1 MSSRRGVGLGAF
13 TDRTST
19 ASAYQTRGSE
29 LKQSRAASLLAQ
41 REVIQSLLHNFAVQH
56 VDTIKANPQFRA
68 EFARMCHAVGV
79 DPLAGSNA
87 RGKKSEGGLR
97 AKVFGADLKDFY
109 CSVAVRVVE
118 LCQRTVA
125 ENGGLIGVKE
135 CCEAVTRGRAGLI
148 GGGLQVSEDDIKAA
162 VKSLEPLHSG
172 FKIIIIA
179 GKEFVR
185 SIPKELNTDQSTVL
199 EILQLLGN
207 ITISLLVLNLSWPKA
222 RAKTVIDDLQA
233 DSLVWVD
240 KQCPEWEYWSPH
252 GLLDE
257 D

>member
-1 MSSRRGVGLGAF
+1 MSGRRGVGLGAF
-13 TDRTST
+13 TGRSTT

-29 LKQSRAASLLAQ
+29 LRQSRVASLLAQ

-56 VDTIKANPQFRA
+56 ADTIKANPQFRG

-87 RGKKSEGGLR
+87 RGKKQDGGLR
-97 AKVFGADLKDFY
+97 AKVFGTDLTDFY
-109 CSVAVRVVE
+109 CSVAVRIVE

-135 CCEAVTRGRAGLI
+135 CCEAVSQGRAGLI
-148 GGGLQVSEDDIKAA
+148 GGGLQVSEQDIKAA

-172 FKIIIIA
+172 FKTIVIA

-185 SIPKELNTDQSTVL
+185 SIPKELNIDQSTVL
-199 EILQLLGN
+199 EILQLLGS
-207 ITISLLVLNLSWPKA
+207 ITISLLVLNLSWPEA
-222 RAKTVIDDLQA
+222 RAQTVINDLQA

-240 KQCPEWEYWSPH
+240 KQCPEWEFWSPQ
-252 GLLDE
+252 GLLE
-257 D
+257 EI